1 MVNLPEFYRDKRV
14 LVTGHT
20 GFKGG
25 WLIFWLNKLGAR
37 VCGYGLEP
45 SELSLYRCIEGA
57 GLCQSQIGDV
67 ADFEHLSKVFDDF
80 RPEIVFHLAAQPIGP
95 RGLPRAADD
104 LSHQCHGYGQ
114 FIGVRAAARLRS
126 FRRKRHDRQGI
137 SK

>member
-80 RPEIVFHLAAQPIGP
+80 RPEIVFHLAAQPIVREGYRAP
-95 RGLPRAADD
+95 RRPISPMSWVRSIYWSACGCTAAFVP
-104 LSHQCHGYGQ
+104 S
-114 FIGVRAAARLRS
+114 
-126 FRRKRHDRQGI
+126 
-137 SK
+137 

>member
-1 MVNLPEFYRDKRV
+1 MADGPGGLESMVNLPEFYRDKRV

-57 GLCQSQIGDV
+57 GLCESQIGDV

-80 RPEIVFHLAAQPIGP
+80 RPEIVFHLAAQPMSARATAR
-95 RGLPRAADD
+95 RGRPISPMSWVRSIYWSACGCTAAFVP
-104 LSHQCHGYGQ
+104 S
-114 FIGVRAAARLRS
+114 
-126 FRRKRHDRQGI
+126 
-137 SK
+137 